1 MVSPDSAP
9 RATDAL
15 QPQDLVLTMLG
26 AHLRR
31 PGETVWSGGMV
42 RLLGSFGFTTG
53 SARAALSRLVL
64 RDLLRRTREAR
75 FVHYALSGRAEQ
87 LLADG
92 DRRIFSFGRNGPTP
106 ELWTIVWH
114 TIPED
119 QRVARSRLVSRL
131 RFLGFGSLQ
140 DATWVAASDREQEVL
155 RVLAALGM
163 AEYASV
169 FVGRPSRETELGAL
183 IAQAWRLDDV
193 AARYRDFLAVY
204 GPLERRAGQRT
215 LDDQRAFIART
226 SMLHRFRGF
235 PFLDPEL
242 PPELDPVLELR
253 GKVVATFDAV
263 YRGLEPAAERHF
275 SDVTR
280 SRPAVGCDQQPG
292 VRRRE

>member
-26 AHLRR
+26 AHVRQ
-31 PGETVWSGGMV
+31 PGQTVWSGGMV

-64 RDLLRRTREAR
+64 RDLLRRTRQAR
-75 FVHYALSGRAEQ
+75 FVHYALGGRAQ
-87 LLADG
+87 RLLADG
-92 DRRIFSFGRNGPTP
+92 DRRIFTFGRTTAEP

-114 TIPED
+114 SIPED

-155 RVLAALGM
+155 HVLAELGI
-163 AEYASV
+163 AEHASV
-169 FVGRPSRETELGAL
+169 FVGRQSRETELGAL
-183 IAQAWRLDDV
+183 IAQAWRMDDV
-193 AARYRDFLAVY
+193 AARYRHFLADY
-204 GPLERRAGQRT
+204 GPLVRAAGRRG
-215 LDDQRAFIART
+215 LDGERAFVART

-235 PFLDPEL
+235 PFIDPEL
-242 PPELDPVLELR
+242 PGALDPLGELR
-253 GKVVATFDAV
+253 RDVVATFDAV
-263 YRGLEPAAERHF
+263 YAGLERSASRHF
-275 SDVTR
+275 DDVTH
-280 SRPAVGCDQQPG
+280 PARATATAADG
-292 VRRRE
+292 

>member
-163 AEYASV
+163 TEYASV
-169 FVGRPSRETELGAL
+169 FVGRLSRETELGAL

-204 GPLERRAGQRT
+204 GPLERRAGQRA

-226 SMLHRFRGF
+226 SMLHKFRGF

-242 PPELDPVLELR
+242 PPELDPVRELR
-253 GKVVATFDAV
+253 GKVVATFDTV

-280 SRPAVGCDQQPG
+280 SGPAVGGDQQLR
-292 VRRRE
+292 VRRLE

>member
-1 MVSPDSAP
+1 MVSPDRAP
-9 RATDAL
+9 RATDAPR
-15 QPQDLVLTMLG
+15 PQDLVLTMLG

-42 RLLGSFGFTTG
+42 RLLGSFDFTTG

-64 RDLLRRTREAR
+64 RGLLRRTREAR

-92 DRRIFSFGRNGPTP
+92 DRRIFSFGRTGPTP

-169 FVGRPSRETELGAL
+169 FVGRLSRETELGAL

-204 GPLERRAGQRT
+204 GPLERRAGQRA

-235 PFLDPEL
+235 PFIDPEL
-242 PPELDPVLELR
+242 PPELDPVRELR

-263 YRGLEPAAERHF
+263 YRGLEPRAERHF

-280 SRPAVGCDQQPG
+280 SGPAVGCDQQPR
-292 VRRRE
+292 VRRLE

>member
-169 FVGRPSRETELGAL
+169 FVGRLSRETELGAL

-204 GPLERRAGQRT
+204 GPLERRAGQRA

-280 SRPAVGCDQQPG
+280 SGPAVGCDQQPG

>member
-9 RATDAL
+9 RVTDAP

-31 PGETVWSGGMV
+31 PDETVWSGGMV

-64 RDLLRRTREAR
+64 RDLLRRTRQAR

-92 DRRIFSFGRNGPTP
+92 DRRIFGFGRTGPAP

-155 RVLAALGM
+155 RVLAELGM
-163 AEYASV
+163 AGYASV
-169 FVGRPSRETELGAL
+169 FVGRLSRETAL

-193 AARYRDFLAVY
+193 AARYRDFLAEY
-204 GPLERRAGQRT
+204 GPLQRRARQRA

-235 PFLDPEL
+235 PFIDPEL
-242 PPELDPVLELR
+242 PPALDPVGELR
-253 GKVVATFDAV
+253 GQVVATFDAV
-263 YRGLEPAAERHF
+263 YRGLEPAAVRHF
-275 SDVTR
+275 HDVTR
-280 SRPAVGCDQQPG
+280 SGPAVGGDQQSR
-292 VRRRE
+292 VRRLE

>member
-1 MVSPDSAP
+1 MVGSDSAP
-9 RATDAL
+9 RATDAP

-75 FVHYALSGRAEQ
+75 FVHYAPTGRAEQ

-92 DRRIFSFGRNGPTP
+92 DRRIFSFGRTGPTP

-140 DATWVAASDREQEVL
+140 DATWVAASDREQEVS
-155 RVLAALGM
+155 RVLTELGM

-169 FVGRPSRETELGAL
+169 FVGRLSRETELTAL
-183 IAQAWRLDDV
+183 IAQAWRLNDV
-193 AARYRDFLAVY
+193 AARYRDFLAEY
-204 GPLERRAGQRT
+204 GTLGGRTGPRT
-215 LDDQRAFIART
+215 LDDEHAFIART

-242 PPELDPVLELR
+242 PRELDPVRELR
-253 GKVVATFDAV
+253 GQVVATFDAV
-263 YRGLEPAAERHF
+263 YRSLELGAGRHF
-275 SDVTR
+275 HELTR
-280 SRPAVGCDQQPG
+280 SGPPVGRNQQPAV
-292 VRRRE
+292 RRLE